1 MTTRKKATKPKKA
14 RRRRPV
20 IDLLAQEGS
29 VGKRLRK
36 IEEALNISE
45 PSGQIAATFIMFRAE
60 HPTAPEW
67 DAPEGPFVAPN
78 GFVTGT
84 YHLGPDRE
92 VTFWGPR
99 GVTSEAA
106 ESIHRTAL
114 ERLIAEHPEYLK
126 PRPKWVEPRGLTLNL
141 GTPEQFVIRR
151 DLITNTNS

>member
-1 MTTRKKATKPKKA
+1 MTTRKKAKKV
-14 RRRRPV
+14 RHRRPA

-29 VGKRLRK
+29 FGKRLRK

-45 PSGQIAATFIMFRAE
+45 PSGLIAAVFILFRAE

-67 DAPEGPFVAPN
+67 DAPEGPFVAPD

-99 GVTSEAA
+99 GVTLEAA
-106 ESIHRTAL
+106 EAIHRAAR

-126 PRPKWVEPRGLTLNL
+126 PRPKWVEPRGLTLHL
-141 GTPEQFVIRR
+141 GTPEPFTIRR